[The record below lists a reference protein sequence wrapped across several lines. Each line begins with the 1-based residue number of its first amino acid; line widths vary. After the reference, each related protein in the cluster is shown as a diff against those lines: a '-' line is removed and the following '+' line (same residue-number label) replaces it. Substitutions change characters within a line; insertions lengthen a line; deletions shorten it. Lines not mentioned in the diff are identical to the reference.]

1 ATICAGGSQT
11 FTVNPSGGAAPY
23 TFVWNTGAT
32 TSNITVSTAGTYSVT
47 VTDTNGC
54 TTSCSATL
62 TVNPN
67 PSCSVTPSSA
77 TICAGGSQTFT
88 VNPSGGVAPYTFL
101 WNTGATTSNITVSSG
116 GTYSVT
122 VTDTNGCSTSC
133 SATLTVNP
141 TPSCSV
147 TPSNATICPDGS
159 QDFTVNPSGGTAPY
173 TFLWNTGAT
182 TSNIVV
188 NTNGTYTVT
197 VTD

>member
-23 TFVWNTGAT
+23 TFLWNTGAT

-67 PSCSVTPSSA
+67 PSCSVTPSNA

-88 VNPSGGVAPYTFL
+88 VNPSGGMAPYT
-101 WNTGATTSNITVSSG
+101 
-116 GTYSVT
+116 
-122 VTDTNGCSTSC
+122 
-133 SATLTVNP
+133 
-141 TPSCSV
+141 
-147 TPSNATICPDGS
+147 
-159 QDFTVNPSGGTAPY
+159 
-173 TFLWNTGAT
+173 
-182 TSNIVV
+182 
-188 NTNGTYTVT
+188 
-197 VTD
+197 